1 MSDVP
6 GLTDHEERALIYMY
20 EANHE
25 RDKDKAPTISE
36 LTDLTDWSSKYYTRA
51 WKRLQPQGLVSRK
64 QDGKNTRLALT
75 EKGSKVADKLLQ
87 INEVLEQ

>member
-1 MSDVP
+1 MNDVP
-6 GLTDHEERALIYMY
+6 GLTDHEERALIYMHQTSQQRST
-20 EANHE
+20 E
-25 RDKDKAPTISE
+25 KPPTITE

-51 WKRLQPQGLVSRK
+51 WKRLQPQGLVSRR